1 MTATPRSLA
10 RSLASRTGRG
20 LGKGETLALRGRS
33 SSEAEAEAASRVS
46 PFSRLAFPA
55 FLVFLLLLYILPV
68 GFASG
73 TDTGKGLG
81 FAWMS
86 VLSYF
91 TTIYNNL

>member
-20 LGKGETLALRGRS
+20 LGEGETLALRGRS

-55 FLVFLLLLYILPV
+55 FFCVS
-68 GFASG
+68 FAS
-73 TDTGKGLG
+73 
-81 FAWMS
+81 
-86 VLSYF
+86 
-91 TTIYNNL
+91 IYTSCRVCVWDRHRKRFGICMDERAKLFYNDI